1 MFEVQEVDEISL
13 IKVSQVCFRNINSGQ
28 ILKISLY
35 KILSQGIFLIKIKH
49 KQFEIIILL

>member
-13 IKVSQVCFRNINSGQ
+13 IKVSQVCFCNINSGQ
-28 ILKISLY
+28 ILKISVC
-35 KILSQGIFLIKIKH
+35 KILSQGIFLIKIKY